1 MPQSNRTMESR
12 EHIEQ
17 LAAKWIARR
26 DSGPWTE
33 ADAIAFEEWLAQSVA
48 HRAAYYRLNSAW
60 TEAGRVSVLG
70 KGSAESGRVEL
81 RRRVRTRRSV
91 MGFAI
96 AASVLMLVVAALFL
110 FQDQI
115 LHRNRFTTVIGGL
128 QSVPMADGSRVTLNT
143 DSQLHISLGER
154 VRVIDLD
161 RGEAFFEVA
170 HDPNRPFIVEVGN
183 RRVIAIGTQFSVRRE
198 GDVVRVIVSEG
209 TVRLEAADVPLLTG
223 EKPALPASEESS
235 AKAGL
240 EGVRFLSAGTVAR
253 VSDNDVVIQK
263 HPLAEIEQSLTWRS
277 GVLTFRNTPLTDAVA
292 ELNRYNSRQ
301 LVIED
306 PAIAALEVG
315 GVFRATNLDTFVHL
329 LEQGFPISA
338 NAKGD
343 RIILT
348 SSAHHP

>member
-1 MPQSNRTMESR
+1 MESR

-17 LAAKWIARR
+17 LAARWIARR

-81 RRRVRTRRSV
+81 RRRARTRRSV
-91 MGFAI
+91 MGFAT

-128 QSVPMADGSRVTLNT
+128 QSVPLADGSRVTLNT

-170 HDPNRPFIVEVGN
+170 HDPSRPFIVEVGN

-198 GDVVRVIVSEG
+198 GDAVRVIVSEG
-209 TVRLEAADVPLLTG
+209 TVRLETADVPLLTG
-223 EKPALPASEESS
+223 EKPALPTSGEAS
-235 AKAGL
+235 AKAVL
-240 EGVRFLSAGTVAR
+240 EGARVLSAGTVAR
-253 VSDNDVVIQK
+253 VSDKDVVIQK

-277 GVLTFRNTPLTDAVA
+277 GVLTFRNTPLMDAVA

-301 LVIED
+301 IVIED

-329 LEQGFPISA
+329 LEQGFPVSA